1 MGSRLPQDMR
11 IVHIIPTDDPEGIES
26 YWKRRFDPK
35 RLVGKNELF
44 RLAAE
49 DVAAFRARKYQ

>member
-1 MGSRLPQDMR
+1 MTPQDMR